1 MASQCSHCKVGNL
14 QTPKDDHPSYLVC
27 DSCGAFQLLYIPME
41 YQEDMHQV
49 KTGDKDDTD
58 IIAVFG
64 GYGSG
69 KSKATLQEFLIRAL
83 ENPRGS
89 GLFAAQTLG
98 QLKKTTL
105 KTWFE
110 EVCPPPLIRHY
121 NKTDGIIILQNGF
134 TIFVVA
140 TDEEQKIR
148 SLNIG
153 LAHVEE
159 ISGIKKSIYTQ
170 VQSRMR
176 DPFTKNKAIIVCSNP
191 ANTWIKDTF
200 VDNEKR
206 KDERHPQHKDYN
218 RFMRTFIWKTELN
231 KYLPKNFIEMNT
243 IGKPEWYRKKYFEGS
258 FEYNSGMVYPEI
270 ATTFIDPYPVTK
282 ETDEYGIPKNWE
294 RMVAMDYGLRNPTAV
309 PFGAINPKTG
319 DVVIFN
325 EYYVAEKTLPYH
337 AQQLKPMIEKIPH
350 GLMRFM
356 VADPAIKNRMND
368 VINGKN
374 IQSHFMEYGI
384 FWQLGNNNLEYG
396 LTKVNAYIDAGKL
409 KIYKTCHNMIKELLQ
424 YVYPEVDIDNAEEN
438 LDEKPVKAN
447 DHLCDA
453 LRYMIARL
461 PDDPEYLKNESY
473 NPPTSY
479 SDVSYR
485 DTLEYED
492 DPKADYDD
500 YLQYY

>member
-1 MASQCSHCKVGNL
+1 MAE
-14 QTPKDDHPSYLVC
+14 PKDQHPAYVQC
-27 DSCGAFQLLYIPME
+27 TSCLAIELTYVPQEFQE
-41 YQEDMHQV
+41 QMHQV
-49 KTGDKDDTD
+49 KNGSEDDTD

-69 KSKATLQEFLIRAL
+69 KSRSTLEEFLMRAL

-110 EVCPPPLIRHY
+110 EVCPPPLVDSY
-121 NKTDGIIILQNGF
+121 NKTDGIIKLVNGF

-153 LAHVEE
+153 LAHIEE
-159 ISGIKKSIYTQ
+159 VSGIKKSIYTQ

-176 DPFTKNKAIIVCSNP
+176 DPFTRNKAIIVCSNP
-191 ANTWIKDTF
+191 ANTWIKDVF
-200 VDNEKR
+200 VDNESR
-206 KDERHPQHKDYN
+206 KDPNHPQHDQYN
-218 RFMRTFIWKTELN
+218 RFMSTFIWKTELN

-243 IGKPEWYRKKYFEGS
+243 VGKPEWYRKKYFEGS
-258 FEYNSGMVYPEI
+258 FEYNSGMVYPE
-270 ATTFIDPYPVTK
+270 ASTTFIDPYPVVPEK
-282 ETDEYGIPKNWE
+282 TDEFGIPKDWE

-319 DVVIFN
+319 EVVIFD
-325 EYYVAEKTLPYH
+325 EYYVPEKTLPHH
-337 AQQLKPMIEKIPH
+337 AKELKPKIDRVPH

-368 VINGKN
+368 VVSGKN

-384 FWQLGNNNLEYG
+384 YWSLGNNNLEYG
-396 LTKVNAYIDAGKL
+396 LAKVNSYIEAGKL
-409 KIYKTCHNMIKELLQ
+409 KIYKTCTNTIKEMLQ
-424 YVYPEVDIDNAEEN
+424 YTYPEVDIDNADEN
-438 LDEKPVKAN
+438 LDEKPEKKN
-447 DHLCDA
+447 DHLMDA

-461 PDDPEYLKNESY
+461 PDDPESLKNESY
-473 NPPTSY
+473 NPPKSY
-479 SDVSYR
+479 SDISVY
-485 DTLEYED
+485 DTI
-492 DPKADYDD
+492 DYDD
-500 YLQYY
+500 DMPEKFDDYLAYY